1 MCLNSEL
8 LFHVSLSLRLLK
20 VLAVVE
26 VEAAAVATVA
36 TGTMPTLDHM
46 AEMAVVT
53 DTCARTTMMVAPRWL
68 RGVDAAAT
76 RYLMIFVHALKRL
89 QWRFE

>member
-1 MCLNSEL
+1 MRLASEL

-20 VLAVVE
+20 VLAVVA

-36 TGTMPTLDHM
+36 TGTMPILDHM

-53 DTCARTTMMVAPRWL
+53 DTFARTTMTVAPRWL
-68 RGVDAAAT
+68 RGADAAAT
-76 RYLMIFVHALKRL
+76 RYFNLMIFLCSP
-89 QWRFE
+89 